1 MAANTQR
8 IEVTLE
14 TLLESVDLAES
25 ITMRI
30 AEAAGFPDEE
40 IHKIGMA
47 VREGVINAYNYGNQQ
62 DRQKKILMTV
72 ELAPDNMTVKVIDQG
87 QGFELTEIPDPLA
100 EENLLRTSGR
110 GLFLMRAFMDEFK
123 VERGPEGGAQLVMI
137 KKLPHVHSANGGQK
151 KIALNLADVD
161 YIDSSGI
168 GELVSGFTTVRSAGG
183 ELKLLHLT
191 KRVHDILQITR
202 LFTVFDVQSDEANA
216 VRSFK

>member
-72 ELAPDNMTVKVIDQG
+72 ELAPEDMTVRIIDQG

-110 GLFLMRAFMDEFK
+110 GLFLMRAFMDEFN
-123 VERGPEGGAQLVMI
+123 VHTAPGGGAELVMV
-137 KKLPHVHSANGGQK
+137 KKLP
-151 KIALNLADVD
+151 
-161 YIDSSGI
+161 
-168 GELVSGFTTVRSAGG
+168 EPVSGNGS
-183 ELKLLHLT
+183 
-191 KRVHDILQITR
+191 
-202 LFTVFDVQSDEANA
+202 
-216 VRSFK
+216 